1 MDVARSLITDIRKYA
16 PQARILFDTVDL
28 HFLREEREAVML
40 ATSDSAEKAKLTRY
54 QEINVIKKTDATIL
68 RSTYEE
74 KMLKTLIPGQKL
86 FNVPIVRDLP
96 QISRITWQD
105 LSDIVFIGGFSHP
118 PNIDAVKYFISE
130 VWPILRNNGFSGK
143 FVVAGSHM
151 PDEIKALATTDIIIR
166 GFVPDLSDLFG
177 KCRLS
182 VAPLRYGAG
191 MKGKVITSLSYG
203 IPCVATEIA
212 VEGTGLVHGRNI
224 MVSKNEKDMAQMIQD
239 LYFDQELWT
248 KLSEAGLQYC
258 REVVSVEAVKEKL
271 NYITAELLNV

>member
-1 MDVARSLITDIRKYA
+1 MDVARPLINDIRKYA
-16 PQARILFDTVDL
+16 PSARILFDTVDL
-28 HFLREEREAVML
+28 HFLREEREADLLTV
-40 ATSDSAEKAKLTRY
+40 SDSAEKAKLTRY
-54 QEINVIKKTDATIL
+54 KEIGVIKKSDAVIL
-68 RSTYEE
+68 RSTYEQ
-74 KMLKTLIPGQKL
+74 KMLKALIPDQKL

-96 QISRITWQD
+96 QLSKMPWQD

-118 PNIDAVKYFISE
+118 PNLDAVKYFIVE

-151 PDEIKALATTDIIIR
+151 PDEIKALATEDVIIR

-203 IPCVATEIA
+203 IPCVATKIA

-239 LYFDQELWT
+239 LYFDQKLWV
-248 KLSEAGLQYC
+248 KLSEAGLEYC
-258 REVVSVEAVKEKL
+258 REVVSVEAVKTKL
-271 NYITAELLNV
+271 NHITTELLNA